1 MGGLGRRTGVHGRG
15 DDGGADTDV
24 AGQLGRE
31 LHLRVLGTS
40 SRSAGHGAHERDVRR
55 EEFEKVRRARVG
67 GGARRAAR
75 SGTHLGRA
83 EVDVTGVEDD
93 IIVGVAHA
101 CGLG

>member
-1 MGGLGRRTGVHGRG
+1 
-15 DDGGADTDV
+15 
-24 AGQLGRE
+24 
-31 LHLRVLGTS
+31 
-40 SRSAGHGAHERDVRR
+40 
-55 EEFEKVRRARVG
+55 VRRARAG